1 MKITELDLRAEGK
14 RYKCGNR
21 IFTVKDGDLVDIE
34 SNTYLRKEN
43 ISITELLKMD
53 FEEVKETKNP
63 YERVNLGERYYF
75 KNEIGEVDYLK
86 DLNGYFDDEQFI
98 HANYFNNRNYAEYV
112 TFKET
117 LMRRLDKF
125 AWEHNA
131 KVVGWGDCNQP
142 KHHIVL
148 NNYCDK
154 NLEVSTCFSLQ
165 SNNIYFTSKEIAE
178 MALEKFKDDL
188 MKLYTWEFDF

>member
-1 MKITELDLRAEGK
+1 MKIIDIDLRENGKKYFCKQVNEVFKVEEGNLIPTT
-14 RYKCGNR
+14 RR
-21 IFTVKDGDLVDIE
+21 FSMAD
-34 SNTYLRKEN
+34 
-43 ISITELLKMD
+43 LLKMD
-53 FEEVKETKNP
+53 FEEIKETKNP
-63 YERVNLGERYYF
+63 YERVDNRDIYYAIERAGSVTSLAD
-75 KNEIGEVDYLK
+75 NSDY
-86 DLNGYFDDEQFI
+86 DDRMFNI
-98 HANYFNNRNYAEYV
+98 ANYFNNKNYAEYV

>member
-21 IFTVKDGDLVDIE
+21 IFKVKDGDLVDIE

-53 FEEVKETKNP
+53 FEEIKEMKNP
-63 YERVNLGERYYF
+63 YTR
-75 KNEIGEVDYLK
+75 VDYK
-86 DLNGYFDDEQFI
+86 DWYYAIERAGSVTSLADNSDYDDRMFNN
-98 HANYFNNRNYAEYV
+98 ANYFNNKEYAEYIN
-112 TFKET
+112 FKET

-131 KVVGWGDCNQP
+131 RAIDWDRNVAKYFILFSIDDN
-142 KHHIVL
+142 KLIVDW
-148 NNYCDK
+148 NRAYK
-154 NLEVSTCFSLQ
+154 
-165 SNNIYFTSKEIAE
+165 SNNVYFTSRKIAE
-178 MALEKFKDDL
+178 QALEKFKGDL
-188 MKLYTWEFDF
+188 MKLYTWSLIFS